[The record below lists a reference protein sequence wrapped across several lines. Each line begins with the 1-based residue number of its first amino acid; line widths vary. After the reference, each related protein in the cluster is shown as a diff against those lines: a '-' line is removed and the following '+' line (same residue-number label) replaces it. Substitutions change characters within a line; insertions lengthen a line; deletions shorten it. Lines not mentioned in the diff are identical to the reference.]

1 MAWGYWSATSVQPD
15 RRSPRR
21 GTTVA
26 QQLPV
31 AAAPTPSLHQ
41 AQTAPQ
47 PQGSQVPQAPQGA
60 RACSSSSSSSAE
72 GPLAAMAAA
81 AAPSGAEPIRAA
93 RRPSLDL
100 YGSHMDPLGSMSMP
114 MERAGGLPLCSSAP
128 HAHQMQGPQGVP
140 HYRNVPWA
148 STTAVHLD
156 DGHDEEL
163 VINHSYC
170 PRLDHRHPGQGHG
183 PGPGHGHSHSHLH
196 GLLAGPGQGMQGHG
210 QGHGHGGQGTL
221 PAVPSSAPLLHMSMH
236 VQARGVQ
243 GKPMDRDLG
252 SCGRTTTLGRR
263 ASKRAK
269 LIRGT
274 GQFAAGHE
282 PRECHTLVAGCGTL
296 ACHGRT
302 APACPGLRCATL
314 KGPPT

>member
-210 QGHGHGGQGTL
+210 QGHGHGGAHGPGPGPGPGHGHHHHHHSHTPTRYQ
-221 PAVPSSAPLLHMSMH
+221 AQ
-236 VQARGVQ
+236 VQYHRADLDISDDEEEPGYAS
-243 GKPMDRDLG
+243 GKCCREE
-252 SCGRTTTLGRR
+252 
-263 ASKRAK
+263 
-269 LIRGT
+269 
-274 GQFAAGHE
+274 QVEAG
-282 PRECHTLVAGCGTL
+282 
-296 ACHGRT
+296 
-302 APACPGLRCATL
+302 
-314 KGPPT
+314 